1 MSDVSSP
8 PRGLE
13 ETYQRIEDEE
23 LIAGQERE
31 SDEDL
36 EQTDLP
42 MDEDSP
48 SKSKKAES
56 PRQSESPRRSAP
68 VTRQHEQIGDATEVS
83 DMSFW
88 ENITDQRLAAKMTPS
103 AQSKHMQKLE
113 TSKPILF
120 NQGPRPSNQYDDDTQ
135 STGSGGSY
143 RSRKP
148 QSFRLANKG
157 MPNGV
162 ARSNSD
168 ASSNGQPRSK
178 AFQKAGL
185 TGPRQTVAAP
195 EPESELP
202 MTNAKVR
209 KSQEDDDDDGNDD
222 DGDETSD
229 ELRGAEKKLILN
241 QFKKQLQGPPLAD
254 DDAEPPPPS
263 DAEQGEGDE
272 DFAVDDESTQH
283 SQQSNSSNDARPI
296 SERLPQR
303 NPVPATGKG
312 VLNLWRRK
320 TAEQRAER
328 TQSFSSQASSQ
339 PDWTGIGANVA
350 LPSVEEQESLT
361 PQATPPKR
369 QMPEPHKSSRL
380 PKAKPFDNDFTS
392 NSFQV
397 SESPPVR
404 NVKSK
409 KSLEDYVNERELA
422 GVSKSAVAS
431 KRLGEIWEKDPREAH
446 RKFSRSPNAHQA
458 LEDGTDQQVEIADDS
473 TQNVGIPI
481 PDTPVVL
488 YRSSS
493 SSSRNTTS
501 TERPGHDRRTSHD
514 HLQRLARA
522 MSTIPR
528 SSPPPQRNEE
538 ENKTE
543 DLTNDSLASSANAP
557 ELDDRPEAKKPTV
570 AATPRVIG
578 AWTDTIL
585 PDTAKTA
592 RQTGIK
598 QPKYAQT
605 PHVSA
610 GAWVDTPVATGQRQS
625 SAMAPM
631 TIEEVTEELDTDVGR
646 KPGAATL
653 QQQVPSQQP
662 TPPPDDQSKHQT
674 QLPRSALA
682 AVLDQ
687 QKQRLVSADITTAAQ
702 AFNTDTLN
710 LGDATIA
717 SLEDLVGDLTDNDMT
732 TLIRMDV
739 EQDALDQSN
748 LPADQQEAE
757 AALLD
762 RLSTKLSTLQSNIHN
777 ARKGISKLEHQV
789 NHPTSVKGENARRL
803 LQQTSQLPSPLNA
816 IQQNSNS
823 VIPFVYSTV
832 TLPVP
837 LLFHTRTSA
846 KARTSVTSA
855 FGKPTI
861 LGWLVITAWI
871 WYILEVFLSELYSHP
886 LHAERYS
893 WPPVDRPEP
902 SFGFVL
908 PTLLLRLMGIN
919 ARLDGVGSLAWGT
932 MQPMW
937 VMSRAV
943 YRVMGMGFGWTD
955 GFVDDGREAVR
966 NATRFVKGVVETVL
980 PSAAA
985 AVGADGWSMMD
996 DEVM

>member
-31 SDEDL
+31 SDEDV

-42 MDEDSP
+42 MDENSP
-48 SKSKKAES
+48 SKGMKAGS
-56 PRQSESPRRSAP
+56 PRQSQSPRRSAP

-135 STGSGGSY
+135 STGSGGSH
-143 RSRKP
+143 RSRKL

-185 TGPRQTVAAP
+185 PGPKQTSTVPAP
-195 EPESELP
+195 QPEALKTDAQVKKIQED
-202 MTNAKVR
+202 
-209 KSQEDDDDDGNDD
+209 EDDDENND

-229 ELRGAEKKLILN
+229 ELRGVEKKLILN
-241 QFKKQLQGPPLAD
+241 QFRKRLQGLSLAD
-254 DDAEPPPPS
+254 GDAEPPPRS

-272 DFAVDDESTQH
+272 DLAVDDESTQY
-283 SQQSNSSNDARPI
+283 SQQSNNSNDARPI

-312 VLNLWRRK
+312 VLNMWRRK
-320 TAEQRAER
+320 TAEQKAER

-361 PQATPPKR
+361 PQATSPKR
-369 QMPEPHKSSRL
+369 QLEPHKSSRL

-431 KRLGEIWEKDPREAH
+431 KRLGEIWEKDPREAQ
-446 RKFSRSPNAHQA
+446 RRFSRSPSAHQA
-458 LEDGTDQQVEIADDS
+458 LEDRTDQQIENADDS

-522 MSTIPR
+522 MSTTPR
-528 SSPPPQRNEE
+528 SSPPPQRQEE
-538 ENKTE
+538 EKKTE
-543 DLTNDSLASSANAP
+543 DLTNDTFDASANAP
-557 ELDDRPEAKKPTV
+557 ELDERPEAKKPTV

-610 GAWVDTPVATGQRQS
+610 GAWVNTPVATGQRQS
-625 SAMAPM
+625 SALAPM
-631 TIEEVTEELDTDVGR
+631 TIDEVTEELDTDVGR
-646 KPGAATL
+646 KPEAAT
-653 QQQVPSQQP
+653 QQQQPPSQQP
-662 TPPPDDQSKHQT
+662 TPPPDEQSRHQT

-682 AVLDQ
+682 AILDQ

-702 AFNTDTLN
+702 ASNTDTLN

-732 TLIRMDV
+732 TLIRMGA

-789 NHPTSVKGENARRL
+789 NHPASVKGEDARRL
-803 LQQTSQLPSPLNA
+803 LQQTHLLPSPLNA
-816 IQQNSNS
+816 IQQSPNSL
-823 VIPFVYSTV
+823 IPFVYSTV

-837 LLFHTRTSA
+837 LLFHPRTST
-846 KARTSVTSA
+846 KARSSITSA
-855 FGKPTI
+855 FGKPTM

-893 WPPVDRPEP
+893 WPPADRPEP
-902 SFGFVL
+902 NFGFVM

-919 ARLDGVGSLAWGT
+919 AQLDGLGSLGWGV

-966 NATRFVKGVVETVL
+966 NATRLVKGVVETVL